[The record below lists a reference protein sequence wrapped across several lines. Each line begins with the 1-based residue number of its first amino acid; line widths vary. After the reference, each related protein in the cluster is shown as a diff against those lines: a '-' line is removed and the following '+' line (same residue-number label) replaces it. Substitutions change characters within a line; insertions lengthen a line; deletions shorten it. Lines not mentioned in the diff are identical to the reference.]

1 MKIKAR
7 QKDVFGRRV
16 RLVLCL
22 CLGLVGFSAVS
33 AFPPALAATGSK
45 VTVTQAVSKD
55 HLPLLTL
62 KSVPSPESLQD
73 FTRRTIRKL
82 SADAPFTAW
91 ADAGT
96 EYFPLGP
103 GTHGWLVNV
112 LNGDQRIGY
121 LVISATEQGGY
132 MLSEYGA
139 GSYGLPYSLQDLRQ
153 FLVQQ
158 ELIPSAY
165 SGKLELTALYAPLLP
180 LWKLTTDQ
188 TTLYIN
194 ASVLQVMPWSPS
206 QAEAVLTRTLDGASS
221 LSSLDTGRSPLRAY
235 RSGGQDDPYA
245 DLLWLTAP
253 SLKSVS
259 GDSLAALLAA
269 SGSLAFQAAGRNDTL
284 GAPFMVTGYQSWR
297 LTSSG
302 SKDDSSRPAI
312 VYALSGP
319 EGRRY
324 LPLAVLLEKGTF
336 HKLPSSGNPVPSTTV
351 AKTAHSNGK

>member
-7 QKDVFGRRV
+7 QKDVLGRHV

-33 AFPPALAATGSK
+33 DFPQALAATGSK
-45 VTVTQAVSKD
+45 VTVTQAVSRD
-55 HLPLLTL
+55 PLPLLTL

-91 ADAGT
+91 AGAGA

-103 GTHGWLVNV
+103 GTHSWLVNV
-112 LNGDQRIGY
+112 VNGESRIGY

-158 ELIPSAY
+158 ELIPSSY
-165 SGKLELTALYAPLLP
+165 TGKLELTALYAPMLP
-180 LWKLTTDQ
+180 LWKLTMDQ

-194 ASVLQVMPWSPS
+194 ASVLQVIPWSLS
-206 QAEAVLTRTLDGASS
+206 QAEAVLKNTFDETSS
-221 LSSLDTGRSPLRAY
+221 LSSLDTGRSPLPAY

-245 DLLWLTAP
+245 DLLWLTSPA
-253 SLKSVS
+253 LKPVS
-259 GDSLAALLAA
+259 IDSIAALLATG
-269 SGSLAFQAAGRNDTL
+269 GSLAFQAAGRNDTL
-284 GAPFMVTGYQSWR
+284 GSPFMVTGYQSWR
-297 LTSSG
+297 LSSG
-302 SKDDSSRPAI
+302 SKGESPRPAI

-324 LPLAVLLEKGTF
+324 LPLAALLENGTF
-336 HKLPSSGNPVPSTTV
+336 HKPPSSGNPIPNSTV
-351 AKTAHSNGK
+351 AKTGRSNRE